1 VRPDLRVEPLRGN
14 LDTRLRKLDEG
25 HYDAIVLAAA
35 GLKRLG
41 LASRIAAVFEVGQM
55 IPAAGQGAL
64 GIEIRA
70 DDGDLLA
77 LFAPLIDRPTWL
89 AVHAER
95 AVSRALGGSCSMPL
109 AAHAVWDDAGRLSL
123 VAALGHPEDTGR
135 ALLKTRLDGVPADA
149 EAATA
154 LGVAAAARL
163 RDLGAADYLVAA
175 A

>member
-1 VRPDLRVEPLRGN
+1 M
-14 LDTRLRKLDEG
+14 
-25 HYDAIVLAAA
+25 
-35 GLKRLG
+35 
-41 LASRIAAVFEVGQM
+41 S
-55 IPAAGQGAL
+55 PAAGQGAL
-64 GIEIRA
+64 GIEVRA
-70 DDGDLLA
+70 DDAELLA

-109 AAHAVWDDAGRLSL
+109 AAHAVWDDAGHLSL

-135 ALLKTRLDGVPADA
+135 ALLRTRVEGDPADA
-149 EAATA
+149 AEATA

-163 RDLGAADYLVAA
+163 RELGAADYLVAA